1 MIGEMENKILI
12 DCLMKVKDHFTESEI
27 AIFEFEKIAPKGYGS
42 HPNIKDHGEKAK
54 KLFHFLKI
62 YLLKSKKI

>member
-1 MIGEMENKILI
+1 
-12 DCLMKVKDHFTESEI
+12 MKVKDHFTESEI
-27 AIFEFEKIAPKGYGS
+27 AIFEFEKMAPKGYGS